1 MLDIRSFCSPTH
13 APVSAFI
20 KLYLYS
26 RHPSRVLIVP
36 SPHSPRNQFFIA
48 IEYERLLADFY
59 FEFFEKAS
67 VISRL
72 FLS

>member
-26 RHPSRVLIVP
+26 RHPSRVLIAP
-36 SPHSPRNQFFIA
+36 SLPLPT
-48 IEYERLLADFY
+48 LLAINSLLQRNTKDCSPIFIL
-59 FEFFEKAS
+59 S
-67 VISRL
+67 
-72 FLS
+72 FLKKPR